1 MQSSMARTALVAMA
15 LLTPSLAAAGVT
27 LAPIM
32 RSWNHAR
39 RRLDGMLTGSRPYD
53 PAAVT
58 AAIRLYVADAHEVS
72 AHITGTSAAARDFAA
87 RFEHFARDAEA
98 AGAAS
103 GTLAEFRPHAQRL
116 MGDCQACHAIY
127 NN

>member
-1 MQSSMARTALVAMA
+1 M
-15 LLTPSLAAAGVT
+15 LA
-27 LAPIM
+27 
-32 RSWNHAR
+32 
-39 RRLDGMLTGSRPYD
+39 GSQPYD

-58 AAIRLYVADAHEVS
+58 AASGFTSRMRARFPRISRQVSS
-72 AHITGTSAAARDFAA
+72 AHDFAA

-103 GTLAEFRPHAQRL
+103 GTLAEFRPHVQRL